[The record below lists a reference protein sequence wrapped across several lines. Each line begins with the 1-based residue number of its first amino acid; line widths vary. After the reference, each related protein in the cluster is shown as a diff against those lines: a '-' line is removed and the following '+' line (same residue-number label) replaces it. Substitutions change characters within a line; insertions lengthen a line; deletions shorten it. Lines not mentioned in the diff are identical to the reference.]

1 MVGSTFSGTIAAEV
15 TLGTGVFLSPLTITA
30 SARIKAPA
38 ETTSLQTASA
48 IYVGSGIVGASIL
61 NFGQVSGMLPQFDSV
76 SIPALLAES
85 PLNLHNYG
93 TVVGQS
99 GIYLD
104 DGGTITN
111 AGLIAGSDA
120 RSQHDYGIRLFN
132 GSLINT
138 GTVYGAK
145 YGVTNW
151 NLSEISNSG
160 TILGDLA
167 GVDLISTTLAYGGTL
182 LNQGSIYAKQTG
194 ITASGALITNAG
206 TVTGETYGIRIS
218 WGSTITNSGSISG
231 GLDGV
236 LLLNQQYQTDE
247 DSGLVNSGHIT
258 GGYFGLAINFSR
270 ATNTAGGTI
279 SGQTFGVGIGEGGY
293 FYNAGSVYGA
303 NAGLTPENG
312 GLGVNAGTIRGGTIG
327 GIVFAGGD
335 VTNVSTG
342 YFRGGN
348 TGIRDQG
355 GYLLNNGT
363 VTGGSYGLYLLGGG
377 IVVNSGKI
385 TSPGEG
391 ICLSSRYS
399 TASSDFLVNTGTV
412 YGKDAGMILKNGTVY
427 NLGTISGGPIGVS
440 LVAGTSLSNSGVI
453 YGQKYGVQL
462 APAGILSN
470 TGTITGGKTGVQ
482 TSHDYLFNSATISGG
497 TYAIYGQGFTLG
509 VGAGDAFSGKVFDRS
524 DTSTLDLTGLAFGTL
539 AGLGTAV
546 VGFDEIN
553 FVGGAEW
560 LLSGNSAGLAAHQVI
575 NGFTYGDTIILT
587 GFTVTTVSSVSDNG
601 ILLSNGKNNV
611 SLAVEVHFNTNSTPY
626 EITAS
631 SLGTVI
637 MLPVPCF
644 ATGTRILTSRGKII
658 VENLCQG
665 ETIITLAG
673 EERPIMWIGKK
684 TIDIYGHPQP
694 GRVQPICITANA
706 LAENVPDRD
715 LWVSPDHAIYIDGYL
730 IPAKELLNRYSI
742 YQHSR
747 RAVTYYHIELARHAI
762 IFAENAA
769 VETYLDTGNKAG
781 FENGSEALSLHPD
794 FGDILRRR
802 RSCAVLL
809 DSGDALDE
817 IRARIRVRCGHPS
830 LRISGNA

>member
-132 GSLINT
+132 GSLVNT

-145 YGVTNW
+145 YGITNW

-160 TILGDLA
+160 TILGDIA

-247 DSGLVNSGHIT
+247 DSRLVNSGHIS

-440 LVAGTSLSNSGVI
+440 LVAGTSLSNSGSI
-453 YGQKYGVQL
+453 YGQKYGVQV
-462 APAGILSN
+462 AAGRLVN
-470 TGTITGGKTGVQ
+470 GGTITGGKTGVEI
-482 TSHDYLFNSATISGG
+482 SHDYLFNSGTISGG
-497 TYAIYGQGFTLG
+497 TYAIYGQDFTLA
-509 VGAGDAFSGKVFDRS
+509 VGAGDEFSGRVVDKT
-524 DTSTLDLTGLAFGTL
+524 DTSTLDLTGAALGTL
-539 AGLGTAV
+539 VGLGTSLT
-546 VGFDEIN
+546 GLNIIN
-553 FVGGAEW
+553 FESGTDW
-560 LLSGNSAGLAAHQVI
+560 MISGNTVGLAEHQII
-575 NGFTYGDTIILT
+575 NGFNFGDTISLT
-587 GFTVTTVSSVSDNG
+587 GFSVATTLFLSPGEIGFANG
-601 ILLSNGKNNV
+601 HVDEYLTI
-611 SLAVEVHFNTNSTPY
+611 AVQNTAEY
-626 EITAS
+626 RITAS

-637 MLPVPCF
+637 TLQAPCF
-644 ATGTRILTSRGKII
+644 AAGTRILTGRGN
-658 VENLCQG
+658 VPVQDLSVG
-665 ETIITLAG
+665 DTVITLAG
-673 EERPIMWIGKK
+673 KDKPIIWIGKK
-684 TIDIYGHPQP
+684 TIDLRHHAEP
-694 GRVQPICITANA
+694 GTVQPVCIAANA

-715 LWVSPDHAIYIDGYL
+715 LWISPDHAIYIDGYL
-730 IPAKELLNRYSI
+730 IPAKALLNQTNI
-742 YQHSR
+742 YQRSR
-747 RAVTYYHIELARHAI
+747 REVTYYHVELAQHAV

-769 VETYLDTGNKAG
+769 VETYLETGNRAG
-781 FENGSEALSLHPD
+781 FENGPGSFILNPD
-794 FGDILRRR
+794 FGDIIRRQL
-802 RSCAVLL
+802 SCTSLL
-809 DSGDALDE
+809 EHGDALDK
-817 IRARIRVRCGHPS
+817 IRSRIEHDRRRRETRVCAS
-830 LRISGNA
+830 

>member
-160 TILGDLA
+160 EISGDLA

-218 WGSTITNSGSISG
+218 WGSTISNSGSISG

-247 DSGLVNSGHIT
+247 DSRLVNSGHIT

-440 LVAGTSLSNSGVI
+440 LVAGTSLSNSGSI
-453 YGQKYGVQL
+453 YGQKYGVQV
-462 APAGILSN
+462 AAGRLVN
-470 TGTITGGKTGVQ
+470 GGTITGGKTGVEI
-482 TSHDYLFNSATISGG
+482 SHDYLFNSGTISGG
-497 TYAIYGQGFTLG
+497 TYAIYGQDFTLA
-509 VGAGDAFSGKVFDRS
+509 VGAGDEFSGRVVDKT
-524 DTSTLDLTGLAFGTL
+524 DTSTLDLTGAALGTL
-539 AGLGTAV
+539 GGLGATIN
-546 VGFDEIN
+546 GFDTIN
-553 FVGGAEW
+553 FDAGTEW
-560 LLSGNSAGLAAHQVI
+560 VLSGNSAGLASSQVI
-575 NGFTYGDTIILT
+575 DGFYYGDTIILT
-587 GFTVTTVSSVSDNG
+587 GFTMTSIAYISNNVVQ
-601 ILLSNGKNNV
+601 LSNGKSIVTLNI
-611 SLAVEVHFNTNSTPY
+611 LEHFGNTNGVY
-626 EITAS
+626 DITTF
-631 SLGTVI
+631 SLGTEI
-637 MLPVPCF
+637 TLPTPCF
-644 ATGTRILTSRGKII
+644 TAGTRILTSSGN
-658 VENLCQG
+658 VPVQDLSVG
-665 ETIITLAG
+665 DTVITLAG
-673 EERPIMWIGKK
+673 KDKPIIWIGKK
-684 TIDIYGHPQP
+684 TIDLRHHAEP
-694 GRVQPICITANA
+694 GTVQPVCIAANA

-715 LWVSPDHAIYIDGYL
+715 LWISPDHAIYIDGYL
-730 IPAKELLNRYSI
+730 IPAKALLNQTNI
-742 YQHSR
+742 YQRSR
-747 RAVTYYHIELARHAI
+747 REVTYYHVELAQHAV

-769 VETYLDTGNKAG
+769 VETYLETGNRAG
-781 FENGSEALSLHPD
+781 FENGPGSFILNPD
-794 FGDILRRR
+794 FGDIIRRQL
-802 RSCAVLL
+802 SCTSLL
-809 DSGDALDE
+809 EHGDALDK
-817 IRARIRVRCGHPS
+817 IRSRIEHDRRRLGTRVCAS
-830 LRISGNA
+830 